1 MTRPAVN
8 ALGGVRTRV
17 PGRSLGSTL
26 RAILAVV
33 PRGVGGR
40 TVHAPGLSL
49 ARGDEVADTT
59 AACALYE
66 GLGRLVLFQFLAFP
80 KYVDVGRR
88 NQSPF
93 NLARHIDDGH
103 GHIRGPGVVCN
114 DVVIAG
120 QVTYKRDFHVT
131 KLGVL
136 PQLSCEQRHG

>member
-1 MTRPAVN
+1 MSRPAVD
-8 ALGGVRTRV
+8 ALGGVGTGV
-17 PGRSLGSTL
+17 PGRSLGGAPRTV
-26 RAILAVV
+26 LAVI
-33 PRGVGGR
+33 PRGMGGHA
-40 TVHAPGLSL
+40 VHAPGLSL

-59 AACALYE
+59 AARALYE

-120 QVTYKRDFHVT
+120 QVSYKRDFHVT
-131 KLGVL
+131 KLRVL
-136 PQLSCEQRHG
+136 S